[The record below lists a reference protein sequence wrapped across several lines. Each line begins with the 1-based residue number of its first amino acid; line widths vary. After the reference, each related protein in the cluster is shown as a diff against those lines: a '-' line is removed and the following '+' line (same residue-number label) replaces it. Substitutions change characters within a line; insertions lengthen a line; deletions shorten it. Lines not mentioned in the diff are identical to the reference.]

1 MRPPMNNYKSRT
13 MKHLY
18 LIFSFLFLS
27 PLTAQ
32 INNVNYSTS
41 LDQYTKFN
49 GTTDSVY
56 LIETQYSVVHI
67 SLDEISA
74 GQISDSI
81 NMIKL
86 LNRVDNYYEK
96 YKNILGYE
104 PLGGNPNY
112 SLKANVYFGKFPS
125 CGSGCG
131 LLGSKGIEISGF
143 EKIWFNLKHDLNV
156 SRDVIIGYE
165 FGRNFYPSNFN
176 KISLP
181 VVTGTNQK
189 NGGFAEGFANL
200 MYTQIL
206 DSLLIHPN
214 QRDLNETF
222 VYKRSFSQVFHAYVN
237 DLDATPYNSL
247 AYWNKIGVQDPS
259 RGHGFNGPSYTG
271 TAILEGILNTFDITL
286 SEFITALDNL
296 SSPTSVDDALS
307 NIALATGYATG
318 NNVAPFFEN
327 VLKFNLTT
335 SAKTILSSYPLP
347 ITKLISDEN
356 ELYFISPSDSIPMN
370 IRSNTY
376 LEDSATFTIT
386 IDNDTLSHNILG
398 NYLLPYSVLRNRDSA
413 NIHVF
418 LSINGSNLD
427 TTTYTILKRHNIN
440 LIENK
445 HMLYSYYLDNR
456 FQRNIIMNDTVL
468 WSTALEED
476 SLDTSLNWFNLVFSR
491 DREYELIADIKHNS
505 AAYTGQI
512 VSGLMTSGY
521 SSIGFRSPLGSYG
534 STRVGYDIGAYDDTN
549 FYPVVANVS
558 SNNLIPNDGRKY
570 VENQLRTG
578 SNGYQVL
585 AQFKNLIFL
594 DVTDTD
600 SDGVIDF
607 EDNCPFVYNPNQDD
621 IDNNGIGDICDQS
634 FSIDESHET
643 FVKLWPNPSSNGWNI
658 SSDKTLTEIKV
669 ISINGQE
676 VYLSKP
682 NLAEFYVENS
692 QLPEGVY
699 IIVVNENIY
708 LRAVK

>member
-1 MRPPMNNYKSRT
+1 MNNYKSRT

-32 INNVNYSTS
+32 INNANYSAS

-271 TAILEGILNTFDITL
+271 TAIIEGILNTFDITL

-296 SSPTSVDDALS
+296 SIPTSVDDALS

-335 SAKTILSSYPLP
+335 SAKTILYSYPLP
-347 ITKLISDEN
+347 MTKLISDEN
-356 ELYFISPSDSIPMN
+356 ELYFISPSD
-370 IRSNTY
+370 
-376 LEDSATFTIT
+376 
-386 IDNDTLSHNILG
+386 
-398 NYLLPYSVLRNRDSA
+398 
-413 NIHVF
+413 
-418 LSINGSNLD
+418 
-427 TTTYTILKRHNIN
+427 
-440 LIENK
+440 
-445 HMLYSYYLDNR
+445 
-456 FQRNIIMNDTVL
+456 
-468 WSTALEED
+468 
-476 SLDTSLNWFNLVFSR
+476 
-491 DREYELIADIKHNS
+491 
-505 AAYTGQI
+505 
-512 VSGLMTSGY
+512 
-521 SSIGFRSPLGSYG
+521 
-534 STRVGYDIGAYDDTN
+534 
-549 FYPVVANVS
+549 
-558 SNNLIPNDGRKY
+558 
-570 VENQLRTG
+570 
-578 SNGYQVL
+578 
-585 AQFKNLIFL
+585 
-594 DVTDTD
+594 
-600 SDGVIDF
+600 
-607 EDNCPFVYNPNQDD
+607 
-621 IDNNGIGDICDQS
+621 
-634 FSIDESHET
+634 
-643 FVKLWPNPSSNGWNI
+643 
-658 SSDKTLTEIKV
+658 
-669 ISINGQE
+669 
-676 VYLSKP
+676 
-682 NLAEFYVENS
+682 
-692 QLPEGVY
+692 
-699 IIVVNENIY
+699 
-708 LRAVK
+708 